1 MERARES
8 VSSYLTLKF
17 LYKKSTTTKNSI
29 LVVFLIQATSNQ
41 RLKGYFISWEF
52 FWIESEMSVKW

>member
-1 MERARES
+1 MERATES
-8 VSSYLTLKF
+8 VASYLTLKI